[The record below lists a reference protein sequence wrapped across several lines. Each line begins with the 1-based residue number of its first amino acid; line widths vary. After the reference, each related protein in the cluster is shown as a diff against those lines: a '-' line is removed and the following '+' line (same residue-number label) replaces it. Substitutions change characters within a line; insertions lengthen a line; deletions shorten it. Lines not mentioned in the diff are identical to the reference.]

1 MKLFYYDYARNF
13 GDDLNLYLWPRL
25 LPKNFLDEDESEL
38 FVGIGSI
45 LWDFLPKEPMK
56 YVVGSGYGAYTAP
69 PNVNDGSW
77 DVRFVRGPKTASA
90 LGIDAAKSICDA
102 AVLLRGVELP
112 EVASQSFDISFMP
125 HFDSIDRG
133 NWKEACRLAGVHL
146 LDPTLPCEQILSEI
160 RATKLLIT
168 EAMHGAIV
176 ADALRTPWI
185 AVEPIHHPHRFKW
198 YDWAESLDI
207 DYQPHKLWPSS
218 MRELWTRTTGGQG
231 KGKVT
236 RFLAGK
242 AAYPA
247 NMVMARIAAQGLQN
261 LSRRPPQLSSDAA
274 IERASDRSL
283 STVDL
288 FVRQRKSAA

>member
-1 MKLFYYDYARNF
+1 MKLFYYDHARNF

-90 LGIDAAKSICDA
+90 LGIRADKSICDA

-112 EVASQSFDISFMP
+112 EVASQSFEISFMP

-146 LDPTLPCEQILSEI
+146 LDPTLPCAQILSEI

-176 ADALRTPWI
+176 ADALRVPWI
-185 AVEPIHHPHRFKW
+185 AVEPLHHPHRFKW
-198 YDWAESLDI
+198 YDWAASLDI
-207 DYQPHKLWPSS
+207 DYQPQKLWPSS

-247 NMVMARIAAQGLQN
+247 NMVMARIAAQGLQS